1 MYKFYFVLISLL
13 WFQHDSVQRGYSVEL
28 SQNDILN
35 ALKIHNKARIEVG
48 VNEIE
53 WSDDLS
59 DQAQEWANNLA
70 KKDKIYHSSS
80 ESRVNQG
87 ENLYYSFT
95 SQNRKPVFSKSPA
108 KDASLAW
115 YNEINDYKYSA
126 YGSKLNESVMIGH
139 YTQMVWK
146 STTKVGI
153 ALARSSEGKEY
164 IVARYSPPGNYLG
177 KYPY

>member
-13 WFQHDSVQRGYSVEL
+13 WFQHDSVQRSYSVEL

-70 KKDKIYHSSS
+70 KKDKTRDIDIF
-80 ESRVNQG
+80 RIWMIV
-87 ENLYYSFT
+87 L
-95 SQNRKPVFSKSPA
+95 FSII
-108 KDASLAW
+108 LV
-115 YNEINDYKYSA
+115 IT
-126 YGSKLNESVMIGH
+126 G
-139 YTQMVWK
+139 
-146 STTKVGI
+146 
-153 ALARSSEGKEY
+153 
-164 IVARYSPPGNYLG
+164 VAFHQTNN
-177 KYPY
+177 

>member
-70 KKDKIYHSSS
+70 EKDKIYHSSS

-87 ENLYYSFT
+87 ENLYYSFR

-115 YNEINDYKYSA
+115 YNEISDYKYSA
-126 YGSKLNESVMIGH
+126 YGSKLNELSLIH
-139 YTQMVWK
+139 
-146 STTKVGI
+146 I
-153 ALARSSEGKEY
+153 
-164 IVARYSPPGNYLG
+164 
-177 KYPY
+177 

>member
-1 MYKFYFVLISLL
+1 MIVGPNGPMYEAAPDNVANVDGPNSYQFVMHASLDL
-13 WFQHDSVQRGYSVEL
+13 
-28 SQNDILN
+28 
-35 ALKIHNKARIEVG
+35 

-87 ENLYYSFT
+87 ENLYYSFK

-153 ALARSSEGKEY
+153 ALARSSDGKEY

>member
-13 WFQHDSVQRGYSVEL
+13 WFHHDSVQRSYSVEL

-48 VNEIE
+48 LNIIE
-53 WSDDLS
+53 WSDHLS
-59 DQAQEWANNLA
+59 NEAQKWANNLA
-70 KKDKIYHSSS
+70 QKNEIYHSSND
-80 ESRVNQG
+80 SRLNQG
-87 ENLYYSFT
+87 ENLYYSFS
-95 SQNRKPVFSKSPA
+95 SQNGKPVFSKSPA

-115 YNEINDYKYSA
+115 YNEINDYKYSV

-164 IVARYSPPGNYLG
+164 IVARYSPPGNYIG
-177 KYPY
+177 EFPY